1 MKCAFGLRAVLCLS
15 TLDPSPAHTSTGDQG
30 HRELR
35 PPGGNSAVSPAGTT
49 AGSSWATVGA
59 GYSAGL

>member
-1 MKCAFGLRAVLCLS
+1 MECAFRLRAVLSLS
-15 TLDPSPAHTSTGDQG
+15 TLDPSPAHTPTGDRG

-35 PPGGNSAVSPAGTT
+35 PRGGDSAMSPAGTT

-59 GYSAGL
+59 GCSAGL